1 MTVSVITPVVR
12 APVLF
17 IFLFFYLFTIPSVMT
32 LILALKRDGV
42 SVFFANFAYII
53 IMI

>member
-1 MTVSVITPVVR
+1 MM
-12 APVLF
+12 APSSEKAGST
-17 IFLFFYLFTIPSVMT
+17 FLMAISFVTKVTY
-32 LILALKRDGV
+32 ILALKRDGV